1 MIPDLARSVNG
12 AHSAY
17 AITAFKV
24 AVTAAACS
32 LAMSVCFL
40 LASFSAA
47 TKCLSSNCTK
57 HHNINDS
64 SGKELV
70 LRFAAKELV
79 MRFAADTYSV

>member
-1 MIPDLARSVNG
+1 MIPDLERSVNG

-17 AITAFKV
+17 AIIAFKA

-40 LASFSAA
+40 PASFSAA

-57 HHNINDS
+57 HHNINNN
-64 SGKELV
+64 
-70 LRFAAKELV
+70 A
-79 MRFAADTYSV
+79 